1 MTQTHIVFTIGH
13 SNRPLPA
20 FIEALTT
27 HAVTC
32 LVDIRSFPRSRH
44 NPQFN
49 TDTLPEDLQRA
60 GIGYEHRKAL
70 GGRRKPLADSRN
82 GGWRNKSFQG
92 YADYMQAPEF
102 NRQIDELIEL
112 SRRER
117 IVLMC
122 AEAVPWRCHRSLVAD
137 ALVARNVTVEHI
149 FDARRTQTHRLT
161 SWAQVR
167 AGRVSY
173 PFVLHE

>member
-1 MTQTHIVFTIGH
+1 MAQAHTVFTIGH

-20 FIEALTT
+20 FIEALTA
-27 HAVTC
+27 HAVNF
-32 LVDIRSFPRSRH
+32 LVDILSFPRSRH

-49 TDTLPEDLQRA
+49 REALPEDLQRA

-70 GGRRKPLADSRN
+70 GGRRKPLPDSPN
-82 GGWRNKSFQG
+82 QGWRNAGFRG
-92 YADYMQAPEF
+92 YADYMQTAEF
-102 NRQIDELIEL
+102 ADQIDELIEL
-112 SRRER
+112 SQRQC

-137 ALVARNVTVEHI
+137 ALVARNVAVEHI
-149 FDARRTQTHRLT
+149 FDVRRTQAHRLT
-161 SWAQVR
+161 RWAEVR